1 MTRVRVARVAFLLM
15 AAVGRVASAADPQ
28 AIFIVRHAERAP
40 DAPAA
45 GADRS
50 MMAPAND
57 PPLSQPGRER
67 AAKLASMLRSA
78 DIKGIYVTE
87 FQRTRQTAEPLAKAL
102 GIGAVVTRGN
112 DVDGLMAK
120 LREAKGNL
128 LIVGHS
134 NTIPDILKRL
144 GVKGDITIADS
155 EYDNL
160 FVVVR
165 PDGGEPSLIR
175 LRF

>member
-1 MTRVRVARVAFLLM
+1 MTRVRLAGVAFLLM
-15 AAVGRVASAADPQ
+15 AAVAHAASAADPQ

-40 DAPAA
+40 AAPTA
-45 GADRS
+45 GADTS
-50 MMAPAND
+50 MTAPASD
-57 PPLSQPGRER
+57 PPLSEAGRER
-67 AAKLASMLRSA
+67 AAKLATMLRSA

-102 GIGAVVTRGN
+102 GLEAIVTTGN
-112 DVDGLMAK
+112 DVDALMAK
-120 LREAKGNL
+120 LRDAKGHL
-128 LIVGHS
+128 LVVGHS

-144 GVKGDITIADS
+144 GVREDVTIPDS

-165 PDGGEPSLIR
+165 PDGGEPTLIR

>member
-1 MTRVRVARVAFLLM
+1 MTRTRVAVVAVPLIL
-15 AAVGRVASAADPQ
+15 AAARLASAADPQ
-28 AIFIVRHAERAP
+28 VIFIVRHAERAP
-40 DAPAA
+40 ETPAA
-45 GADRS
+45 ADRS
-50 MMAPAND
+50 MTAPAND
-57 PPLSQPGRER
+57 PPLSQAGRER

-78 DIKGIYVTE
+78 DIRGIYVTE

-102 GIGAVVTRGN
+102 GLDAIVTKGN

-120 LREAKGNL
+120 MREAKGNL

-134 NTIPDILKRL
+134 NTVPDVLKRL
-144 GVKGDITIADS
+144 GVKDAVTIADS

-160 FVVVR
+160 FVVVK